1 VEQTKAVQVQS
12 QNQVS
17 VTGKEQ
23 RLEALEYAK
32 FLFNAGMA
40 PECFKTPEA
49 LAVTMLRG
57 AELGFTYSES
67 VTSLYVV
74 KNAVAYYAKTL
85 VYMFERAGGKVE
97 LLEWDADHAKIRL
110 SQRGRA
116 PLVVA
121 FTLAECKQ
129 AGWNMEPARDENGK
143 PTGGMREKHTWSHMP
158 RIMVLNRTV
167 TNGIK
172 AYSPTSQFVRTFDPD
187 MADQVEEDAESDDD
201 TVDGAVTELLVG
213 IQAQTQEPETIKKE
227 PSVVDWTRDRSQVDT
242 LKAWILQH
250 GLTSNEALKAAKV
263 SKLAEFK
270 GTYDDFI
277 ALLVEYI
284 STEGQTL

>member
-1 VEQTKAVQVQS
+1 MNQVMVRP
-12 QNQVS
+12 QNQVQ

-32 FLFNAGMA
+32 FMFAAGMA

-74 KNAVAYYAKTL
+74 KNAVQPYTKTL
-85 VYMFERAGGKVE
+85 VYMFEQHGGKVE
-97 LLEWDADHAKIRL
+97 VLEWDADHAKIRL

-129 AGWNMEPARDENGK
+129 AGWNMEPDGK
-143 PTGGMREKHTWSHMP
+143 GGQREKYTWSRMAK
-158 RIMVLNRTV
+158 IMVLNRTV
-167 TNGIK
+167 TNGIR
-172 AYSPTSQFVRTFDPD
+172 AYSPTSQFVRTFDPNA
-187 MADQVEEDAESDDD
+187 ADVVDEDDLADESI
-201 TVDGAVTELLVG
+201 DGAVTELEVCVPF
-213 IQAQTQEPETIKKE
+213 EPEPE
-227 PSVVDWTRDRSQVDT
+227 PQPEPVQAEAEEPMPDWTHNAAKVGV
-242 LKAWILQH
+242 LKDWIVFH
-250 GLTSNEALKAAKV
+250 GMTNTEALKAANID
-263 SKLAEFK
+263 KLSDFK
-270 GTYDDFI
+270 GSYEEFI
-277 ALLVEYI
+277 AILTDYTTAQASLL
-284 STEGQTL
+284 

>member
-129 AGWNMEPARDENGK
+129 AGWNMEPNKDGQ
-143 PTGGMREKHTWSHMP
+143 GMKEKHTWSHMP

-284 STEGQTL
+284 GTEGQTL

>member
-1 VEQTKAVQVQS
+1 MSDKQLQVRP
-12 QNQVS
+12 QNQVA

-32 FLFNAGMA
+32 FLFSAGMA

-85 VYMFERAGGKVE
+85 VYMFERAGGKIE

-129 AGWNMEPARDENGK
+129 AGWNMEPNKDGQ
-143 PTGGMREKHTWSHMP
+143 GMKEKHTWSHMP

-172 AYSPTSQFVRTFDPD
+172 AYNPTSQFVRTFDPD

-201 TVDGAVTELLVG
+201 TVEGAVTELLVG
-213 IQAQTQEPETIKKE
+213 AQAEPEPKVETEQAETKQADPGAAWTKIRAN
-227 PSVVDWTRDRSQVDT
+227 VDQ
-242 LKAWILQH
+242 LKLWIADH
-250 GLTSNEALKAAKV
+250 GLTNAEALKAAQV
-263 SKLAEFK
+263 TKLSEYK
-270 GTYDDFI
+270 GSYDDFI
-277 ALLVEYI
+277 ALLTEYI
-284 STEGQTL
+284 SLDGKLI